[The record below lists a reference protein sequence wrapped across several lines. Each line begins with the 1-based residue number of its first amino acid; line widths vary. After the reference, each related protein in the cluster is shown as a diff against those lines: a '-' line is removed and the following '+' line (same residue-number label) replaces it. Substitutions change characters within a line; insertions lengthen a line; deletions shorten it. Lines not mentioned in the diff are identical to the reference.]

1 MEGRSMAKNSL
12 SLLSERLVE
21 KNHLDEATADEFIKS
36 LLAVI
41 STGLQQD
48 KLVKVKGWG
57 TLKIISVRDRE
68 SIDVNTGE
76 RIVIEGR
83 DKLSFTPDA
92 VLREIVNKPF
102 AQFET
107 VIVNDGVDFTPID
120 EKFAEGMVPEAGEE
134 EEVTTF
140 QTVPVSVTEG
150 QQEEQK
156 DIEKEPLV
164 PSIEKEK
171 DTVEQGEETKLTDL
185 HKPAGQ
191 LPATADT
198 TESVPLHQVQ
208 ENSPGDSPVPM
219 TAEKTED
226 IVSRSNP
233 ITPVSGSNEKHTLSE
248 SSMKEEEDEDE
259 MPDNPKK
266 TVPVK
271 SDSKASHGRVFPRYL
286 TYIIGF
292 LFLVLIGALVGL
304 SYNYGRLVTEHNQM
318 IIKLHD
324 IESTSSVRPPRK
336 VTKKHAVPSSSQ
348 SPRQP
353 MEKKEVKV
361 HSDDHSSYSSYDSDP
376 RIRTGAYRIAGV
388 ERTVTVRSGQT
399 LSGLSRTYL
408 GKGMECYVEALNGT
422 KEVRGGQKLR
432 IPKLVLKKR

>member
-1 MEGRSMAKNSL
+1 MAKNSL

-198 TESVPLHQVQ
+198 TESVPL
-208 ENSPGDSPVPM
+208 
-219 TAEKTED
+219 
-226 IVSRSNP
+226 
-233 ITPVSGSNEKHTLSE
+233 
-248 SSMKEEEDEDE
+248 
-259 MPDNPKK
+259 
-266 TVPVK
+266 
-271 SDSKASHGRVFPRYL
+271 
-286 TYIIGF
+286 
-292 LFLVLIGALVGL
+292 
-304 SYNYGRLVTEHNQM
+304 
-318 IIKLHD
+318 
-324 IESTSSVRPPRK
+324 
-336 VTKKHAVPSSSQ
+336 SSS
-348 SPRQP
+348 SR
-353 MEKKEVKV
+353 KLAW
-361 HSDDHSSYSSYDSDP
+361 
-376 RIRTGAYRIAGV
+376 RF
-388 ERTVTVRSGQT
+388 SGPHD
-399 LSGLSRTYL
+399 R
-408 GKGMECYVEALNGT
+408 
-422 KEVRGGQKLR
+422 
-432 IPKLVLKKR
+432 